1 MAAGVRMT
9 DAELAS
15 VVRLSI
21 TRAARRLRAQRVNQA
36 ITLSQLSALATL
48 SKYGP
53 LSAGEVA
60 GAEQMQ
66 PPSMTKILAALEAAG
81 LIDRAP
87 HPEDRRQ
94 SVISISP
101 EGEQL
106 LEDEGR
112 ARDEWLAQQLAAIS
126 EADRSVL
133 LQAVEVLDRLSS

>member
-1 MAAGVRMT
+1 MAADVRMT

-15 VVRLSI
+15 AIRLSI
-21 TRAARRLRAQRVNQA
+21 TRTARKLRAQRVNQA
-36 ITLSQLSALATL
+36 ITLSQLSALATV

-60 GAEQMQ
+60 AAEQMQ
-66 PPSMTKILAALEAAG
+66 PPSMTKILAALETAG
-81 LIDRAP
+81 LIDRVP

-94 SVISISP
+94 SVISISV

-112 ARDEWLAQQLAAIS
+112 ARDEWLAQRLAEIS
-126 EADRSVL
+126 EADRSRL
-133 LQAVEVLDRLSS
+133 LEAMDVLDRLGS

>member
-1 MAAGVRMT
+1 MS

-15 VVRLSI
+15 AIRLSI
-21 TRAARRLRAQRVNQA
+21 TRTARKLRAQRVNQA
-36 ITLSQLSALATL
+36 ITLSQLSALATV
-48 SKYGP
+48 SKFGP

-60 GAEQMQ
+60 AAEQMQ
-66 PPSMTKILAALEAAG
+66 PPSMTKILAALETAG

-94 SVISISP
+94 SVISISV

-112 ARDEWLAQQLAAIS
+112 ARDEWLAQRLAEIS
-126 EADRSVL
+126 EVDRSRL
-133 LQAVEVLDRLSS
+133 LQAMDVLDRLGS

>member
-1 MAAGVRMT
+1 MT

-15 VVRLSI
+15 AVRLSI
-21 TRAARRLRAQRVNQA
+21 TRAARKLRAQRVNQS
-36 ITLSQLSALATL
+36 ITLSQLSALATV

-60 GAEQMQ
+60 AAEQMQ

-94 SVISISP
+94 SVISISAD
-101 EGEQL
+101 GEQL

-112 ARDEWLAQQLAAIS
+112 ARDEWLAQRLAAIS
-126 EADRSVL
+126 EVDRNRL
-133 LQAVEVLDRLSS
+133 LQAMDVLDRLGS

>member
-1 MAAGVRMT
+1 MT

-15 VVRLSI
+15 AVRLSI
-21 TRAARRLRAQRVNQA
+21 TRAARKLRAQRVNQS
-36 ITLSQLSALATL
+36 ITLSQLSALATV

-60 GAEQMQ
+60 AAEQMQ

-94 SVISISP
+94 SVISI
-101 EGEQL
+101 
-106 LEDEGR
+106 
-112 ARDEWLAQQLAAIS
+112 
-126 EADRSVL
+126 
-133 LQAVEVLDRLSS
+133 

>member
-1 MAAGVRMT
+1 MAAELRMT
-9 DAELAS
+9 NAELAS

-21 TRAARRLRAQRVNQA
+21 TRAARKLRAQRVNQA

-60 GAEQMQ
+60 AAEQMQ
-66 PPSMTKILAALEAAG
+66 PPSMTKILAALETSG
-81 LIDRAP
+81 LIDRSP

-94 SVISISP
+94 SVISISV

-106 LEDEGR
+106 L
-112 ARDEWLAQQLAAIS
+112 
-126 EADRSVL
+126 
-133 LQAVEVLDRLSS
+133 